1 MWSLSAARHSALVGA
16 TLEFG
21 HPSQKDN
28 GALLLTGDHRY
39 DAHFQELK
47 PIF

>member
-1 MWSLSAARHSALVGA
+1 MTDRSTFV
-16 TLEFG
+16 LEFG
-21 HPSQKDN
+21 HASQKDS
-28 GALLLTGDHRY
+28 GALLFTGDHRY